1 MKKRVWRRRRLSVTQ
16 AKKLSKIITILYMIV
31 VIIAMIRYAVTNN
44 HYDIINLI
52 IEMIGYGTLLS
63 MTGVGLYYIVY
74 RWARGFKKS
83 KLEIESDILKARI
96 RHRLSETEFIEVDF
110 QIENENSII
119 EMLKEIL
126 KAEGCKFYAKLDEE
140 EGEIIIQ
147 CIDKHGDIVYNDTIF
162 NIWYFQKNFKF

>member
-63 MTGVGLYYIVY
+63 MTGVGLYYIV
-74 RWARGFKKS
+74 
-83 KLEIESDILKARI
+83 
-96 RHRLSETEFIEVDF
+96 
-110 QIENENSII
+110 
-119 EMLKEIL
+119 
-126 KAEGCKFYAKLDEE
+126 
-140 EGEIIIQ
+140 
-147 CIDKHGDIVYNDTIF
+147 
-162 NIWYFQKNFKF
+162 